1 MTLVEGALE
10 KLFGDR
16 CAADGSRVAE
26 NFARWYEGC
35 ELVDAV
41 GSPQMLFHGTTVWE
55 RPDRQ
60 LGDIS
65 VFNRR
70 ASIEIVRR
78 PAGLDAIGSW
88 FSDNP
93 ARAQD
98 YAGPHG
104 AIYPVFARM
113 LNPWRVESSD
123 KMVEVW
129 ADYQASEVTGPE
141 ARALHKRN
149 RVWGDPDRFVAGLIK
164 EGYDGIIIGRA
175 VGATGS
181 TEFADQTAHIVF
193 HAKQVKSVTGN
204 SGLFDLESDDIA
216 DRHGWDV
223 PIERER
229 MRA

>member
-1 MTLVEGALE
+1 MTLSASALD

-16 CAADGSRVAE
+16 LAADGSRVAE
-26 NFARWYEGC
+26 NFASWYAGC
-35 ELVDAV
+35 DLVDAGGAPLV
-41 GSPQMLFHGTTVWE
+41 LFHGTSVWE
-55 RPDRQ
+55 RRDRQ
-60 LGDIS
+60 LGDITA
-65 VFNRR
+65 FNRR

-78 PAGLDAIGSW
+78 PAGLDAVGCW

-98 YAGPHG
+98 YAGPNG

-129 ADYQASEVTGPE
+129 VDYQSSEVTGPE

-149 RVWGDPDRFVAGLIK
+149 RLWGDPDRFVAGLIK

-175 VGATGS
+175 VGSSGS

-193 HAKQVKSVTGN
+193 HANQVKSVTGN
-204 SGLFDLESDDIA
+204 SGLFDAESDDIA
-216 DRHGWDV
+216 DIHGWDA
-223 PIERER
+223 PSARER